1 MASGGMDLSAGGSG
15 FELGPGSFDDQSEY
29 TIASFHKQTGKVAL
43 LPATGRVFGASG
55 RHPKDLSSS
64 LAVKLCQPWVTTKL
78 TKCLTVKGADEE
90 REKAHH
96 ELYMGNNK
104 SCCFG
109 DDPNVWPNVCP
120 RLTDEQR
127 RKAEEKYKGFK
138 VAVHQFT
145 TVKLVPVGDVK
156 GPAPIAV
163 PTTFD
168 SPGAVSGGTGAGP
181 PHVPR
186 ESRGSPGT
194 GGESLVGVNALEV
207 RAIPKTRGLHAV
219 YKVGP
224 PVGYRGGVRTTVPR
238 WAVGLAA
245 TLLVL
250 GLTAMLHMR
259 RLQLERDLAEKG
271 SAYEQAHFIDGG
283 AVAPS
288 TMRSIAGHSSRR
300 STDSASSSYPSSPT
314 NSARS
319 INAYNSNTRQSSA
332 VAGLVPPLSGGPF
345 EQEVPAR
352 ASPIAGLIPDA
363 EEEQDLSDLDPL
375 DALLSPPVINNMGG
389 SS

>member
-1 MASGGMDLSAGGSG
+1 
-15 FELGPGSFDDQSEY
+15 
-29 TIASFHKQTGKVAL
+29 
-43 LPATGRVFGASG
+43 
-55 RHPKDLSSS
+55 
-64 LAVKLCQPWVTTKL
+64 
-78 TKCLTVKGADEE
+78 
-90 REKAHH
+90 
-96 ELYMGNNK
+96 MGNNK
-104 SCCFG
+104 SNCCFG

-127 RKAEEKYKGFK
+127 RKAEEKYPRSFSRALSCLALPEAVREVNIVVVTRYKGFK

-156 GPAPIAV
+156 GPAPKAI
-163 PTTFD
+163 PITFD

-181 PHVPR
+181 HHVPR
-186 ESRGSPGT
+186 ESRGNPGT
-194 GGESLVGVNALEV
+194 GGESLVGVNALEA
-207 RAIPKTRGLHAV
+207 RAIPKTRGLHSV

-288 TMRSIAGHSSRR
+288 TMRSFTGDSGRR
-300 STDSASSSYPSSPT
+300 STDSATSSYSSSPT

-319 INAYNSNTRQSSA
+319 INAYNTFTRQSSA

-375 DALLSPPVINNMGG
+375 DALLS
-389 SS
+389 